1 MIRVDKVVSKLEG
14 GGVKL
19 EQNKINQ
26 GWGNGKVVR
35 RSVQKRRWKFK
46 YRKLEKHIDSKIG
59 GVIVGDIGIGNMTIG
74 YRRMGAVRGHGF
86 AAEYAN
92 TLSDRFHGRNVSIV
106 GDSNVKNG
114 ADRLVNGQ
122 FIQTKYCMT
131 GKNCINACF
140 ENNEFRY
147 IDKATGKP
155 MQIEVPYDEKI
166 YNDAVKAME
175 LRIEQGQVPGVKDP
189 AEAKNIVKRGE
200 YTYAQVRNI
209 AKAGTIESLKFDIK
223 TGAYV
228 AAFAGGLSF
237 VITFIIA
244 TNQGM
249 SRKEALKMA
258 ALSGLNVGGV
268 SFITSVIASQLSRN
282 GIPVVMNEF
291 GKYAAK
297 QLGPKACA
305 DIANAFRVGAPN
317 IYGAA
322 ARNNVGKMLANNA
335 YVAVISTIVISAK
348 DAADMF
354 RGRISGKQLF
364 KNICVNGAGVAGG
377 MAGAAV
383 VAPKAAAAGAA
394 IGGSCFGPPGVVAG
408 GAAGAVVGA
417 IIGAVGG
424 GMGAG
429 KVCKVGLDILIEDDV
444 VGLVG
449 IIEKRF
455 ASLSE
460 DYLINQA
467 EADKIVKEIEGEL
480 NANKLKDMYAS
491 NDKQAFADNLL
502 THLFD
507 DVTRARPPADLPND
521 VEIIEGIKA
530 CYDGFESN

>member
-1 MIRVDKVVSKLEG
+1 M
-14 GGVKL
+14 
-19 EQNKINQ
+19 EQHRINQ

-35 RSVQKRRWKFK
+35 RSVPKRRWKFK
-46 YRKLEKHIDSKIG
+46 YKNLERQEASNIG

-74 YRRMGAVRGHGF
+74 YKRMGAARGHGF

-92 TLSDRFHGRNVSIV
+92 TLSDRFHGRNVRIV
-106 GDSNVKNG
+106 GDDNAKNG

-131 GKNCINACF
+131 GRNCINACF
-140 ENNEFRY
+140 ENNVFRY
-147 IDKATGKP
+147 IDKSTGNP
-155 MQIEVPYDEKI
+155 MQIEVPHDKTI

-175 LRIEQGQVPGVKDP
+175 LKIEQGQVPGVKDP

-200 YTYAQVRNI
+200 YTYAQVKNI
-209 AKAGTIESLKFDIK
+209 AKSGTIESLKFDAK

-237 VITFIIA
+237 VITFIVA

-249 SRKEALKMA
+249 SREEALKIA
-258 ALSGLNVGGV
+258 ALSGLKVGGA
-268 SFITSVIASQLSRN
+268 SFITAVIASQMSRN
-282 GIPVVMNEF
+282 GIPIVMNEF

-322 ARNNVGKMLANNA
+322 ARNNVGKMLGNNA
-335 YVAVISTIVISAK
+335 YVAVISTFVITTK

-364 KNICVNGAGVAGG
+364 KNLCVNGAGVAGG
-377 MAGAAV
+377 MAGAA
-383 VAPKAAAAGAA
+383 G
-394 IGGSCFGPPGVVAG
+394 G
-408 GAAGAVVGA
+408 GAAGAKAGAVIGGSIGGLPGAAVGATAGA
-417 IIGAVGG
+417 IIGTIGGAIGG

-429 KVCKVGLDILIEDDV
+429 KVCKAGLDILIEDDFV
-444 VGLVG
+444 RLVS
-449 IIEKRF
+449 IIGERF
-455 ASLSE
+455 ASLAE
-460 DYLINQA
+460 DYLISQA
-467 EADKIVKEIEGEL
+467 EADKIIKEIEGEL

-491 NDKQAFADNLL
+491 NDKNAFADNLL
-502 THLFD
+502 TNLFENIIKE
-507 DVTRARPPADLPND
+507 RPHVDLPND
-521 VEIIEGIKA
+521 EEIIGGIKA
-530 CYDGFESN
+530 FYDGLESN